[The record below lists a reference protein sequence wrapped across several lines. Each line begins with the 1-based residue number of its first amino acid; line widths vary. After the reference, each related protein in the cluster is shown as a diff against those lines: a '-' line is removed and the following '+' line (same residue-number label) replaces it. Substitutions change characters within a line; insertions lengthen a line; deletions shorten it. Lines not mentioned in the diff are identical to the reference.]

1 MTAATFGRGQGI
13 STDHAYNAGIDTAQ
27 RRQELREV
35 LSQLSHHPEQK
46 GCGRKIRR
54 GPVGSA
60 DEIRDVITSCRRKW
74 LCPTCGHTAWWTQ
87 AAQLERRLLGWTAQ
101 GHAVAFLTLTQS
113 HGTGDRLAA
122 LWDRLE
128 DGWAALVRG
137 SGWTADKQ
145 ANGICGY
152 VCVTE
157 VVHNPATGWNVHLHV
172 ILLLDH
178 ELDQLAMDGLKAS
191 LAARF
196 ARGVARRGGHAS
208 VKGQRLKP
216 MTPGTEGALA
226 NYFFNGT
233 TMRPSDD
240 GSRTPMA
247 ILSDLESTGEGFDLW
262 DELTTTVTAKRRHQM
277 RTSNDIDSVCLS
289 GPATTLISREI
300 TQLIP
305 GQGTDKGLGTVD
317 SSSARPDSA
326 EEALVVELASTF
338 NRDPHDHGR
347 GPEATAIRWQR
358 FLTGFRM
365 MRFSTKHTRS
375 YADVSLVLH

>member
-1 MTAATFGRGQGI
+1 MIATTFGRGQGM
-13 STDHAYNAGIDTAQ
+13 SADPAYGACINTAQ
-27 RRQELREV
+27 RRQELREF
-35 LSQLSHHPEQK
+35 LSRLSDHREQK
-46 GCGRKIRR
+46 GCGRKIRKGR
-54 GPVGSA
+54 VGSA
-60 DEIRDVITSCRRKW
+60 TEILEVTTSCQRKW
-74 LCPTCGHTAWWTQ
+74 LCPTCGYTAWWRQ

-137 SGWTADKQ
+137 SGWTADKK

-172 ILLLDH
+172 ILLLDR

-191 LAARF
+191 LATRF

-208 VKGQRLKP
+208 LNGQHLEP
-216 MTPGTEGALA
+216 MTAGTEERLA
-226 NYFFNGT
+226 NYFFKGT
-233 TMRPSDD
+233 TMRPSPD
-240 GSRTPMA
+240 GSRTPIA
-247 ILSDLESTGEGFDLW
+247 ILSDLESTGEGLDLW
-262 DELTTTVTAKRRHQM
+262 DELTTAVTAKRRPQV

-289 GPATTLISREI
+289 GPATILISREI

-305 GQGTDKGLGTVD
+305 GRGTVRASALSFQPCPSGPCRG
-317 SSSARPDSA
+317 SS
-326 EEALVVELASTF
+326 
-338 NRDPHDHGR
+338 GR
-347 GPEATAIRWQR
+347 R
-358 FLTGFRM
+358 
-365 MRFSTKHTRS
+365 TRHH
-375 YADVSLVLH
+375 V

>member
-1 MTAATFGRGQGI
+1 MTATTFGRSHGV
-13 STDHAYNAGIDTAQ
+13 SADHAYNAGIHAAQ
-27 RRQELREV
+27 RRQELREF
-35 LSQLSHHPEQK
+35 LSLLSDHREQK
-46 GCGRKIRR
+46 ECGRKIRK

-60 DEIRDVITSCRRKW
+60 NEISEVTKSCQRKW
-74 LCPTCGHTAWWTQ
+74 LCPTCGYTAWWRQ

-101 GHAVAFLTLTQS
+101 GHAAAFLTLTQS

-122 LWDRLE
+122 HWDHLE

-137 SGWTADKQ
+137 SGWTADKK

-157 VVHNPATGWNVHLHV
+157 VVHNPATGWNAHLHV
-172 ILLLDH
+172 ILLLDR

-191 LAARF
+191 LATRF

-208 VKGQRLKP
+208 LDGQHLKP

-247 ILSDLESTGEGFDLW
+247 IPSDLESTGEGFDLW

-277 RTSNDIDSVCLS
+277 RTSNDIDSGCLS
-289 GPATTLISREI
+289 AVPLISREI

-305 GQGTDKGLGTVD
+305 GQDVRARRRRRLWSSNSPLGLTR
-317 SSSARPDSA
+317 SRRSWA
-326 EEALVVELASTF
+326 
-338 NRDPHDHGR
+338 GR
-347 GPEATAIRWQR
+347 GHGHPVAEVPHRLPHHA
-358 FLTGFRM
+358 
-365 MRFSTKHTRS
+365 
-375 YADVSLVLH
+375 VLHQTHAVVRGCVPGP